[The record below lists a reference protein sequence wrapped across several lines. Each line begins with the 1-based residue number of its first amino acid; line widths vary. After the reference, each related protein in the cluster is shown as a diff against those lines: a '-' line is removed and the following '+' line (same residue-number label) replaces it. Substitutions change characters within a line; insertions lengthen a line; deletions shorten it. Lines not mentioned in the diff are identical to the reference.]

1 MYLKTPKRYT
11 AKGSR
16 RPLLNLHWLWLYL
29 LFPVILIPLVL
40 VWDYRDS
47 LRDLMGKF
55 IDQHPVVLY
64 NAPTPTPTALPSNCA
79 QQLGDTF
86 SAGHIKKALD
96 LLQCVA
102 QGAPNNPNVYNLVAQ
117 QLIFRSYATND
128 AMLKEAVAAG
138 QQAINANPEIPD
150 GWVSEALALDWSG
163 KPQEA
168 LGYALRASDLNDKDP
183 MVTVVVAEI
192 YSDLQKDD
200 QANKMV
206 DDAID
211 AAKAAKP
218 LNRAALANAYYVKP
232 QLLLSSDGKE

>member
-16 RPLLNLHWLWLYL
+16 RPLLNLRWLLLYL
-29 LFPVILIPLVL
+29 LFPVILIPLIL
-40 VWDYRDS
+40 AWDYRDQLAPWIGDKVKQINVS
-47 LRDLMGKF
+47 LPL
-55 IDQHPVVLY
+55 
-64 NAPTPTPTALPSNCA
+64 APTPTATALPSNIGE
-79 QQLGDTF
+79 QLGTDF
-86 SAGHIKKALD
+86 STGKINQALD
-96 LLQCVA
+96 LLQSVA
-102 QGAPNNPNVYNLVAQ
+102 QVSPNDPTVYNLIAQ
-117 QLIFRSYATND
+117 HLIFRSYSTNA

-138 QQAINANPEIPD
+138 QRPINAAPEIPD
-150 GWVSEALALDWSG
+150 GWGSEALVLDWSG

-168 LGYALRASDLNDKDP
+168 LGYVLRATELNDKDP
-183 MVTVVVAEI
+183 MAMVVMAEI

-218 LNRAALANAYYVKP
+218 LNRAALAHAYYVKA